1 MSDTWLALASSIGGA
16 CITGV
21 FSFLAVY
28 WSNQKS
34 VALLAFRMEQLEK
47 KVEKHNQHGDKI
59 NELERQIAKI
69 DERLRWMAAPLDGV
83 PVHRGGEMS

>member
-47 KVEKHNQHGDKI
+47 KVEKHNLHGEKI
-59 NELERQIAKI
+59 NDLERRIAEI
-69 DERLRWMAAPLDGV
+69 SERLRWMERPYI
-83 PVHRGGEMS
+83 GEGKGHEIP